1 MAALTSLTSA
11 PANFDR
17 LARIYRPLEL
27 LAFGRDLER
36 ARFCFLDR
44 LRDCRSI
51 LVLGE
56 GDGRCLA
63 RLAQVAPTAE
73 VHCVDASAAM
83 LAMAEARRARS
94 DDLVR
99 FEHSDVLTTEF
110 TPCRYD
116 AVVTFFFLDC
126 FTAEQVAAIV
136 GRVRPALRHG
146 ASWLF
151 ADFALPAGRLARWRA
166 QSWLTILYAFFRA
179 LTGLKARVLPPS
191 DDILREHGFQMIA
204 ERRFQHGFVR
214 SAIFRGP

>member
-1 MAALTSLTSA
+1 LTSA
-11 PANFDR
+11 PADFDR
-17 LARIYRPLEL
+17 LARIYQPLEL

-63 RLAQVAPTAE
+63 RLAQMAPAAE

-83 LAMAEARRARS
+83 LARAAARRPRGA
-94 DDLVR
+94 DDSLVR
-99 FEHSDVLTTEF
+99 FDLSDVLTTEF
-110 TPCRYD
+110 TPYRYD
-116 AVVTFFFLDC
+116 AIVTFFFLDC
-126 FTAEQVAAIV
+126 FTPEQVAAIV

-146 ASWLF
+146 ALWLF
-151 ADFALPAGRLARWRA
+151 ADFAVPSGRLARWRA
-166 QSWLTILYAFFRA
+166 RSWLTVLYAFFRVV
-179 LTGLKARVLPPS
+179 TGLTARVLPPS

-204 ERRFQHGFVR
+204 ERWFRRGFVR
-214 SAIFRGP
+214 TAIFRWP